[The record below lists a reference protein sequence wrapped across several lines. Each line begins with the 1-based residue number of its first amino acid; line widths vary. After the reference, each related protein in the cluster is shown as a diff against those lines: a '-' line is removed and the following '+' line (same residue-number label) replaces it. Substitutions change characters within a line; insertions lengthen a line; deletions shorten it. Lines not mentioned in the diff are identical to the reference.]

1 MRGKKD
7 GGRECNS
14 GEYDSELQAG
24 IWCKERRLEEAKS
37 EALDAASNF
46 AKIGATEDVERC
58 RELLQKIEQE
68 ANLKV
73 RLPLVSSQKPYRFLH
88 LLIFHSQFQVRN
100 DEVGAIP
107 HIHST
112 CTPTSHRPYQPASGD
127 LFEIILPT
135 VTATP

>member
-1 MRGKKD
+1 MTNGGTTKHRVRGKKD

-68 ANLKV
+68 MKDPIISGELLKMV
-73 RLPLVSSQKPYRFLH
+73 P
-88 LLIFHSQFQVRN
+88 
-100 DEVGAIP
+100 
-107 HIHST
+107 
-112 CTPTSHRPYQPASGD
+112 
-127 LFEIILPT
+127 LPT
-135 VTATP
+135 PVNSPFSVQDTE